1 MVPDY
6 SRYAN
11 SKSEEKLK
19 SADIL
24 TEACQFLDKLVC
36 LNRIRHHPLKA
47 SQTHRLPAMARLC
60 GRQWQQFYCFN
71 TNAHRRQPAD
81 YQRWHARKPQRK
93 RCLSCA
99 ISECAYNN
107 VNDTL
112 EGALYSA
119 ELFIR
124 TVRTP
129 NGIAKQLERQ
139 TGNFCS
145 LQPVPSGDG
154 WCGSHIKSKQPP
166 CTDGCLVAVRDS
178 TPFSAS

>member
-1 MVPDY
+1 MVLHY
-6 SRYAN
+6 SHCAN
-11 SKSEEKLK
+11 SKSDEKLK

-24 TEACQFLDKLVC
+24 TEARQFLNKLVW

-47 SQTHRLPAMARLC
+47 SQKHRLPAMARPY
-60 GRQWQQFYCFN
+60 GRQWQHYPCFN
-71 TNAHRRQPAD
+71 THAYRRQQTD
-81 YQRWHARKPQRK
+81 CQRWHARKPQRK

-124 TVRTP
+124 TGRTP

-139 TGNFCS
+139 IGNFCS
-145 LQPVPSGDG
+145 PQPVPSGDG
-154 WCGSHIKSKQPP
+154 WCGSLKSKQPP
-166 CTDGCLVAVRDS
+166 CTDGCLVAVRD
-178 TPFSAS
+178 TKPFSAS